1 MKVLKKLVVLFALLC
16 IIGTGCSQTGYTLLT
31 GRYVK
36 SNFDDHVIVTLING
50 KETVVFMND
59 QSNCKNL
66 FDKLETGD
74 AIEIKTAIVSSYDG
88 AEYADVFECRKC
100 FSAPIQIS
108 KDTIEYI
115 SSLIEKKQQ
124 S

>member
-1 MKVLKKLVVLFALLC
+1 MKALKNLAFLFALLC

-36 SNFDDHVIVTLING
+36 SNFGDDVIVTLING
-50 KETVVFMND
+50 KETAVFMND
-59 QSNCKNL
+59 QTNGKNP

-74 AIEIKTAIVSSYDG
+74 AIEIKTVIVSSYDG
-88 AEYADVFECRKC
+88 TEHADVFECQKC
-100 FSAPIQIS
+100 FDVPIQIS

-115 SSLIEKKQQ
+115 NSLSEKEQ